1 MDTPPP
7 GSPGS
12 PGLAPRPDRPAS
24 AAERAYADTK
34 ERILAG
40 DLPGGSLISEVEVAD
55 RIGLSRTPVRAA
67 FLRLESEE
75 LLRLIPKRGAVVVP
89 VPPHEAANVLEVRE
103 ALECAAVRRLLAE
116 GDDRLA
122 DAVAALRRRLSEQ
135 AAPARDLDVDT
146 FTRLDQAFH
155 LAIVAASGN
164 TLAERFYASLGDRQR
179 RMAVHALRPRPDR
192 LSVLAREHEALVGHI
207 AARDETAFA
216 AALRRHLDGT
226 HRALDGE
233 R

>member
-1 MDTPPP
+1 MDN
-7 GSPGS
+7 
-12 PGLAPRPDRPAS
+12 PRPGASPS

-67 FLRLESEE
+67 FLRLEGEE

-103 ALECAAVRRLLAE
+103 ALECAAVRRLLAA
-116 GDDRLA
+116 DDGALA
-122 DAVAALRRRLSEQ
+122 DAVGRLRGCLAEQ

-207 AARDETAFA
+207 AARDESAFA
-216 AALRRHLDGT
+216 AALRRHLDDT
-226 HRALDGE
+226 HRALDGTG